1 MVFKGF
7 LSLNVKVSLVLFEGE
22 MKFSFDVEIIERI
35 VEEGKCC
42 LKEID
47 KSLKEFDVIMYFL
60 KIECYFDNMCFCENI
75 FEKVFLIRIV
85 DMFVGLCSMF
95 LSISFFYKMFLFL
108 FLIERRIFWF
118 LIFVLFVLF
127 SFRIFKWSLKL

>member
-108 FLIERRIFWF
+108 FLIERRIFLF